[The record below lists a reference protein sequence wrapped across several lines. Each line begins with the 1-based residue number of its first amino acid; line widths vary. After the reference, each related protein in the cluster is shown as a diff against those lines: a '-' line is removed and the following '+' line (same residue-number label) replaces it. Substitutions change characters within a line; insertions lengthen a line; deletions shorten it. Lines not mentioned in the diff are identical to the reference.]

1 MQSDKCEDGACL
13 GVRIGESF
21 LSRLPSRSENQVR
34 LSLERLDDEGCEVL
48 DVYWIPNLALES
60 PLAGVD
66 KRLQLPLD
74 HADEAEP
81 PSGLFAS
88 FDEECR
94 PEAGDEA

>member
-1 MQSDKCEDGACL
+1 MPAEPDRLPYCRTGFGLKSKPL
-13 GVRIGESF
+13 GEKGNAMP
-21 LSRLPSRSENQVR
+21 LSRYQQLNRRSHNLEIGSSGQ
-34 LSLERLDDEGCEVL
+34 SLTT
-48 DVYWIPNLALES
+48 
-60 PLAGVD
+60 
-66 KRLQLPLD
+66 KMQLQLPLD